1 MTCRRC
7 MFILWTYCQISIV
20 KTRRVIVPMRLV
32 ECVPN
37 FSEGRDLARIDEIT
51 SEIKG
56 VEGVRL
62 LDVDPG
68 KDTNRTVV
76 TILGPPDEVV
86 EAAFRAIRKA
96 AEVIDMSKH
105 SGAHARMGATDVCP
119 FIPVS
124 GMTMDDC
131 AELARRLGKRV
142 GEELGIPVYL
152 YEYAAATPERQNLA
166 NIRAG
171 EYEGLEA
178 KLKDPEWKP
187 DFGPAEF
194 NPGTGATVIG
204 AREFLIAYNV
214 NLNTRDTKVASE
226 IAFTIREKG
235 RLKRDKE
242 GKIVRDADGKAVR
255 ANGIFKECKAVGWY
269 MEDFGRAQVSINL
282 TNYKI
287 TPAHL
292 VFDECERI
300 AAGQGAR
307 VTGSEL
313 VGLIPIEA
321 LLESGR
327 QYLGKMGKTTGVPD
341 SELVHTAVL
350 SLGLSDLYEFEP
362 DKKIIEYFMR
372 RDDSLVD
379 LTAAQFADILSTDAP
394 APGGGSVAALCG
406 ALSGALSAMVG
417 ALTHGKGGYEEAYD
431 EMVRVGA
438 EAQKLKDDFLAD
450 VDSDTDA
457 FNRVMDAMRM
467 KKKTDEQKA
476 ARAAAIEETT
486 REATLIPMN
495 VLRRTKAAAELARV
509 VAGKGNTN
517 SISDAGVAALTAR
530 TAAEGAYLNVIIN
543 LPGIEDGKFKTE
555 ILKEAGE
562 IRAEVVAHT
571 EETVRLVEK
580 ALAEK

>member
-1 MTCRRC
+1 
-7 MFILWTYCQISIV
+7 
-20 KTRRVIVPMRLV
+20 MRLV

-51 SEIKG
+51 NEIKG

-76 TILGPPDEVV
+76 TILGTPDEVV

-131 AELARRLGKRV
+131 AELARTLGKRV
-142 GEELGIPVYL
+142 GEELGIPIYL

-166 NIRAG
+166 NIRSG

-178 KLKDPEWKP
+178 KLADPHWKP

-194 NPGTGATVIG
+194 NAGTGATVIG
-204 AREFLIAYNV
+204 AREFLIAYNI
-214 NLNTRDTKVASE
+214 NLNTRDTKVAKE
-226 IAFTIREKG
+226 IAFTIREMG
-235 RLKRDKE
+235 RLKRDEDNKL
-242 GKIVRDADGKAVR
+242 VRDDDGKTVR
-255 ANGIFKECKAVGWY
+255 APGIFKECKAVGWY

-287 TPAHL
+287 TPPHL

-300 AAGQGAR
+300 AAELGAR

-313 VGLIPIEA
+313 VGLIPLEA
-321 LLESGR
+321 FLESGR
-327 QYLGKMGKTTGVPD
+327 HYLKKMGKTTGVPD
-341 SELVHTAVL
+341 TELVHTAIL
-350 SLGLSDLYEFEP
+350 SLGLGDLYEFEP

-372 RDDSLVD
+372 RDDSLVGM
-379 LTAAQFADILSTDAP
+379 TAAHFADVLSTDSP

-406 ALSGALSAMVG
+406 ALSGALTAMVG
-417 ALTHGKGGYEEAYD
+417 ALTHGKKGYEEAFD
-431 EMVRVGA
+431 EMERVGV
-438 EAQKLKDDFLAD
+438 EAQKLKIEFLAD
-450 VDSDTDA
+450 VDRDTDA

-476 ARAAAIEETT
+476 ARDAAIEETT
-486 REATLIPMN
+486 KQATLIPMN
-495 VLRRTKAAAELARV
+495 VLRRTKDAAELARV
-509 VAGKGNTN
+509 MADRGNTN
-517 SISDAGVAALTAR
+517 SASDAGVAALAAR

-543 LPGIEDGKFKTE
+543 LPGIADEEFKST
-555 ILKEAGE
+555 ISKEAGE
-562 IRAEVVAHT
+562 VRAVVVAHT
-571 EETVRLVEK
+571 EETVALVEK
-580 ALAEK
+580 ALAAD